1 MFCKDTK
8 EAINNIALIVAIRL
22 NLLNK
27 EGTEDPEWLKN
38 LFFGFFFFTGKGY
51 NRGTTSYVIKEMQL
65 SIRHQ
70 CTPFGLL

>member
-38 LFFGFFFFTGKGY
+38 LFFGFFFLQAKDTIEAPHH
-51 NRGTTSYVIKEMQL
+51 TSSRKCNFQ
-65 SIRHQ
+65 
-70 CTPFGLL
+70 